1 MMNLK
6 HQHISNEQLV
16 EQFQNGQEDALKLL
30 IKRFH
35 PKLVRT
41 ISYHTR
47 SGEAVDDIAQE
58 CWLGIIERL
67 REVNLKI
74 SFDAWALMIAR
85 RKAIDWIRGQQQSR
99 KRTQTMRAETK
110 AKSEM
115 NQTEYETDRQMQFDI
130 AMQQLPATQK
140 MVLNMFYQ
148 EHLSLKE
155 ISEVL
160 NITEGTVKS
169 RLFYAREKL
178 KNIINP

>member
-1 MMNLK
+1 
-6 HQHISNEQLV
+6 
-16 EQFQNGQEDALKLL
+16 
-30 IKRFH
+30 
-35 PKLVRT
+35 
-41 ISYHTR
+41 
-47 SGEAVDDIAQE
+47 
-58 CWLGIIERL
+58 
-67 REVNLKI
+67 
-74 SFDAWALMIAR
+74 MIAR

>member
-1 MMNLK
+1 MINLK

-35 PKLVRT
+35 PKLKRT
-41 ISYHTR
+41 INYHTR
-47 SGEAVDDIAQE
+47 DREPIDGIAQD
-58 CWLGIIERL
+58 CWYAIIEKL
-67 REVNLKI
+67 EKLQLKI

-99 KRTQTMRAETK
+99 QRTQTMRAETK
-110 AKSEM
+110 AKNEM
-115 NQTEYETDRQMQFDI
+115 NQTEYETDRQMQIDI

-140 MVLNMFYQ
+140 MVLNMFYR